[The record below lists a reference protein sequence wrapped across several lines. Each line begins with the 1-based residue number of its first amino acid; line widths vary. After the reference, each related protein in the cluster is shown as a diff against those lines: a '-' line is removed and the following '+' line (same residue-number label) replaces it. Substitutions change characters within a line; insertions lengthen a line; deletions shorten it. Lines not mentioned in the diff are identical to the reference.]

1 MAEATEVQAH
11 RPTGIEM
18 RMRIVA
24 AVEQFMSERSHDE
37 WRAAFSSHKFHLRID
52 DGYRVSVAQIASP
65 MAGPF
70 LFSDPLAELGLDA
83 WAVELGGGVKDA
95 ALDMAAES
103 ALRKMARARWW
114 VP

>member
-1 MAEATEVQAH
+1 M
-11 RPTGIEM
+11 
-18 RMRIVA
+18 
-24 AVEQFMSERSHDE
+24 
-37 WRAAFSSHKFHLRID
+37 
-52 DGYRVSVAQIASP
+52 SVAQIASP
-65 MAGPF
+65 IAGPF

-103 ALRKMARARWW
+103 ALRKMARAIWW